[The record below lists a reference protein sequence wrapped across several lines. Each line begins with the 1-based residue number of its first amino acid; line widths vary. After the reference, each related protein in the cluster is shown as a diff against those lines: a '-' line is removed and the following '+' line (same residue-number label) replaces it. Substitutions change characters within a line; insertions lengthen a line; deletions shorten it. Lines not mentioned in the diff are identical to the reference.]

1 MAAEHSD
8 LDPADGDTVS
18 DLQAADLQAADL
30 QAEPGAVAPEG
41 PPRRWIAQSVGL
53 SVAALLTGVALTLT
67 GLMLWQ
73 HAKAGAQR
81 EQDRRFVDAA
91 RDGVVALLS
100 IDYNHARADVQR
112 VLDLSTGQFHD
123 DFGHSADDFVRTAEE
138 SKAIT
143 AGKVNAAA
151 LDAVDGDRARVLISA
166 ISVVSNAKGAKDD
179 ARPFRMSVT
188 VTRDGDTC
196 KMSDVEFVP

>member
-1 MAAEHSD
+1 MAAEHPEH
-8 LDPADGDTVS
+8 DPADDDPADAAPDPDGDLTAL
-18 DLQAADLQAADL
+18 DADDPPSA
-30 QAEPGAVAPEG
+30 PGWQ
-41 PPRRWIAQSVGL
+41 WIAQVIGL
-53 SVAALLTGVALTLT
+53 AVAALLTGIALTLT
-67 GLMLWQ
+67 VLMLWQ

-81 EQDRRFVDAA
+81 AQERRFVDAA

-112 VLDLSTGQFHD
+112 VLDLTTGQFHD
-123 DFGHSADDFVRTAEE
+123 DFDHSADDFVKTAEE
-138 SKAIT
+138 SKAVSV
-143 AGKVNAAA
+143 GKISAAA
-151 LDAVDGDRARVLISA
+151 LDVVDGDRARVLISA
-166 ISVVSNAKGAKDD
+166 TSVVSNAKGAKED